1 MMNQHLTEDFSPPLS
16 FRQSWQIKRGRRR
29 LLSTW
34 NTILSV
40 MNSLRSL
47 INFRNPGQTTPEEI
61 TAASLYI
68 SDSSIR
74 SNWKVISTAATGHTA
89 HTTSMSDQMVVHHE
103 NMKAS
108 VPDLYDLAYRGREG
122 EDRRLEKVDLP
133 ISEPDASLLLVRLAQ
148 VWPLMSEIR
157 RTESGQSF
165 SQAAAGTHLNHT
177 TAVINY
183 EYSPNHILCLF
194 CFYSFLLSILLSVGS
209 SGVCRA

>member
-1 MMNQHLTEDFSPPLS
+1 MMNQHLTEDFFPPLS

-108 VPDLYDLAYRGREG
+108 VPDLYDLAYRGRRQKVG
-122 EDRRLEKVDLP
+122 KVDLP
-133 ISEPDASLLLVRLAQ
+133 ISEPDASPLLVRLAQ

-165 SQAAAGTHLNHT
+165 SQAEAGTHLNHT

-194 CFYSFLLSILLSVGS
+194 CFYSFLLPILLSVGS